1 MSFNVS
7 IYVPAF
13 NAESAI
19 KKCIES
25 ILSQTLKPSKILV
38 INDCSVDN
46 NLKILSKRDNISNN
60 NLIIIRNE

>member
-25 ILSQTLKPSKILV
+25 ETKWPILTEFNGKI
-38 INDCSVDN
+38 
-46 NLKILSKRDNISNN
+46 
-60 NLIIIRNE
+60 